1 MADLSILR
9 PAITMPEGG
18 FFSVYAEAKV
28 AAPPSAVYKTL
39 VDTSTY
45 GKWNTFVSAVAIN
58 KHPGPESESH
68 DTLLKKDMIMTFTV
82 HMSPTSATQS
92 KELVLQVDDCPSSP
106 PTPGKITT
114 IRWIMANKE
123 NYTPKFFLAAERVNE
138 IEDLGDGTC
147 IYRSWETFGG
157 VAARIVKWK
166 FGQGLQKNFEHW
178 VGGLQQYVEEKEK
191 GRNEQKDAVEMA
203 A

>member
-1 MADLSILR
+1 MAVLSIVR

-18 FFSVYAEAKV
+18 FFSVYAEATV

-45 GKWNTFVSAVAIN
+45 GKWNTFVSSVAIN
-58 KHPGPESESH
+58 KRPDS
-68 DTLLKKDMIMTFTV
+68 DVQDALLKKDMIMTFTV
-82 HMSPTSATQS
+82 HMSPTSTTQS
-92 KELVLQVDDCPSSP
+92 KEHVLQVDDRPSVPS
-106 PTPGKITT
+106 PGKKTV

-157 VAARIVKWK
+157 LAARIVKWK
-166 FGQGLQKNFEHW
+166 YGQFLQKNFEHW
-178 VGGLQQYVEEKEK
+178 VTGLQQYVEEQEK
-191 GRNEQKDAVEMA
+191 RAGEQKNAVEMA

>member
-1 MADLSILR
+1 MADLSVVR

-18 FFSVYAEAKV
+18 FFSVYAEATV

-45 GKWNTFVSAVAIN
+45 GKWNTFVSSVAIN
-58 KHPGPESESH
+58 KRPDS
-68 DTLLKKDMIMTFTV
+68 DVQDALLKKDMIMTFTV
-82 HMSPTSATQS
+82 HMSPTSITQS
-92 KELVLQVDDCPSSP
+92 KEHVLQVDDCPSVPS
-106 PTPGKITT
+106 PGKKTI

-157 VAARIVKWK
+157 LAARIVKWK
-166 FGQGLQKNFEHW
+166 YGQFLQKNFEHW
-178 VGGLQQYVEEKEK
+178 VTGLQQYVEEQEK
-191 GRNEQKDAVEMA
+191 RAGEQKNAVEMA

>member
-1 MADLSILR
+1 
-9 PAITMPEGG
+9 MPGGG
-18 FFSVYAEAKV
+18 FFSAYAEVTV

-45 GKWNTFVSAVAIN
+45 GDWNSFVSSVAIN
-58 KHPGPESESH
+58 KRPASDSNSN
-68 DTLLKKDMIMTFTV
+68 DAFLQKDMLMTFTV
-82 HMSPTSATQS
+82 HMSPTMTTQS
-92 KELVLQVDDCPSSP
+92 KEHVIQVDNCPST
-106 PTPGKITT
+106 TPSSGKITT

-157 VAARIVKWK
+157 LAARIVKWK
-166 FGQGLQKNFEHW
+166 FGEGLQKNFEHW
-178 VGGLQQYVEEKEK
+178 VNGLKEYVEEREKRAKEQ
-191 GRNEQKDAVEMA
+191 RNAVEMPA
-203 A
+203 

>member
-1 MADLSILR
+1 MADLSVVR

-18 FFSVYAEAKV
+18 FFSVYAEATV

-45 GKWNTFVSAVAIN
+45 GKWNTFVSSVAIN
-58 KHPGPESESH
+58 KRPDS
-68 DTLLKKDMIMTFTV
+68 DVQDALLKKDMIMTFTV
-82 HMSPTSATQS
+82 HMSPTSTTQS
-92 KELVLQVDDCPSSP
+92 KEHVLQVDDRPSVPS
-106 PTPGKITT
+106 PGKKTV

-157 VAARIVKWK
+157 LAARIVKWK
-166 FGQGLQKNFEHW
+166 YGQFLQKNFEHW
-178 VGGLQQYVEEKEK
+178 VTGLQQYVEEQEK
-191 GRNEQKDAVEMA
+191 RAGEQKNAVEMA

>member
-1 MADLSILR
+1 MADLSVVR

-18 FFSVYAEAKV
+18 FFSVFAEATV

-45 GKWNTFVSAVAIN
+45 GKWNTFVSSVAIN
-58 KHPGPESESH
+58 KRPDP
-68 DTLLKKDMIMTFTV
+68 DVQDALLKKDMIMTFTV
-82 HMSPTSATQS
+82 HMSPTSTTQS
-92 KELVLQVDDCPSSP
+92 KEHVLQVDDCPSTP
-106 PTPGKITT
+106 QPGKKTV

-157 VAARIVKWK
+157 IAARMVKWK
-166 FGQGLQKNFEHW
+166 FGPGLQKNFEHW
-178 VGGLQQYVEEKEK
+178 VSGLQQYVEDKEK
-191 GRNEQKDAVEMA
+191 RAGEQKDAVEMA